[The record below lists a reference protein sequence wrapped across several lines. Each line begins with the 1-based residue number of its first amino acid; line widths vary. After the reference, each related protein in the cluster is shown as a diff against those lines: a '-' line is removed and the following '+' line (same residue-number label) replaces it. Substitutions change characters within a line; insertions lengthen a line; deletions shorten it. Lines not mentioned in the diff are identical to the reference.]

1 MFFASGEEKI
11 AKKKKAAF
19 RLQKSHKLF
28 GNFKVVLKKTPYT
41 AVKGSGESEARCE
54 KAAPLSQSF
63 LVKNEYARRT
73 RYV

>member
-41 AVKGSGESEARCE
+41 AVKGSGESKSDAKRQRPFP
-54 KAAPLSQSF
+54 KAF
-63 LVKNEYARRT
+63 W
-73 RYV
+73 